1 MTTSPRPLEPF
12 GLALVTGASSGIGYA
27 LAENLA
33 ARGYD
38 LVVVADE
45 PQIERAAHSLGATG
59 RTVTPV
65 QADLTRS
72 ADVDRVMEVARHQ
85 PHPVEVACL
94 NAGVG
99 VSGPF
104 HATDLGDQ
112 LGVID
117 LNVRSVVHLTRL
129 LLDDMVP
136 RGRGR
141 LLFTSSIAGKAPG
154 PYQATYDASKAFVHL
169 FAEAIRAELKDS
181 GVTVTSLL
189 PGATETEFFD
199 RADMRD
205 TRLGAMEDKD
215 SPEDVARDGLDALFA
230 GKDMVV
236 AGSQRN
242 LVQSVVS
249 ALVPDRIS
257 SALMSTFTKPRSDD

>member
-1 MTTSPRPLEPF
+1 MTTSSQSAERA
-12 GLALVTGASSGIGYA
+12 GVALVTGASTGIGYELA
-27 LAENLA
+27 AGLAE
-33 ARGYD
+33 RGYD

-45 PQIERAAHSLGATG
+45 PRIETAAAELGAGG

-65 QADLTRS
+65 QADLTQPS
-72 ADVDRVMEVARHQ
+72 GVERVFQVAVQ
-85 PHPVEVACL
+85 EGPVEVACL
-94 NAGVG
+94 NAGIG

-104 HATDLGDQ
+104 HATDLDQ
-112 LGVID
+112 HLAVVD
-117 LNVRSVVHLTRL
+117 LNVRSVVHLSRL
-129 LLDDMVP
+129 LLDEMVP

-141 LLFTSSIAGKAPG
+141 LLFTASIAGKAPG

-169 FAEAIRAELKDS
+169 FAEAIRHELVDS

-205 TRLGAMEDKD
+205 TRLGAMEGKD
-215 SPEDVARDGLDALFA
+215 AAADVARDGLDALFA
-230 GKDMVV
+230 GKHMVV
-236 AGSQRN
+236 AGSTRN

-249 ALVPDRIS
+249 TLVPDRIS
-257 SALMSTFTKPRSDD
+257 AKLMSTFTKPGSGG